1 MLWWS
6 PMDRPGDTDLD
17 FFSGSQIQV
26 RRAELEAQT
35 REFARRSISRNT
47 ERGYRSDWAD
57 FLDFCDEHGR
67 QPLPADPETV
77 ALYYAGLARAGA
89 RASTIGRR
97 QAAVK
102 KAHQVAGLPS
112 PTDDGRTRSV
122 MAGIRRELGVRPV
135 QKAPLMTELVRQL
148 LEKVPSDTVAGLRD
162 RALILLGFSSG
173 RRRSELV
180 GLDVEDL
187 REVPEGYRVMIRRS
201 KTDQEGRGH
210 EIGIPY
216 GQHSETCPVIALKAY
231 LKAAG
236 LESGPLFRPAN
247 KKGEL
252 REGHRREDGFWR
264 EWRMS
269 PQTVALVIKHWI
281 SQAGL
286 SSDDFAGHSLRAGL
300 ATQSAANGAPERAIM
315 AQTGHTDVE
324 MVRRYIRS
332 GQLFDENAADYLGL

>member
-1 MLWWS
+1 MEQ
-6 PMDRPGDTDLD
+6 PAEGGLD
-17 FFSGSQIQV
+17 PYSTSQIQL

-35 REFARRSISRNT
+35 QEFARRSISRNT

-57 FLDFCDEHGR
+57 FLEFCDEHGR
-67 QPLPADPETV
+67 RPLPADPKTV

-89 RASTIGRR
+89 RASTIQRR

-102 KAHQVAGLPS
+102 KAHQLAGLPS
-112 PTDDGRTRSV
+112 PTDDVRPRSV

-135 QKAPLMTELVRQL
+135 QKAPLMTDLVKQL
-148 LEKVPSDTVAGLRD
+148 LEKIPSDTVAGLRD

-180 GLDVEDL
+180 GLDVTDL
-187 REVPEGYRVMIRRS
+187 REVPEGYRVLIRRS
-201 KTDQEGRGH
+201 KTDQEGQGH

-231 LKAAG
+231 LRAAG
-236 LESGPLFRPAN
+236 LESGPLFRPATKN
-247 KKGEL
+247 GEL
-252 REGHRREDGFWR
+252 REGYRAEDGFWR

-286 SSDDFAGHSLRAGL
+286 SPDDFAGHSLRAGL

>member
-1 MLWWS
+1 
-6 PMDRPGDTDLD
+6 MDRPGDAGFDPYST
-17 FFSGSQIQV
+17 SQIQL
-26 RRAELEAQT
+26 RSTELEART
-35 REFARRSISRNT
+35 REFARRSIARST

-57 FLDFCDEHGR
+57 FLEFCDEHGR
-67 QPLPADPETV
+67 QALPADPETV

-97 QAAVK
+97 QAALK
-102 KAHQVAGLPS
+102 KAHQLAGLPS
-112 PTDDGRTRSV
+112 PTDDVRARAV
-122 MAGIRRELGVRPV
+122 MAGIRRELGVRPA
-135 QKAPLMTELVRQL
+135 QKAPLMTDLVRQL
-148 LEKVPSDTVAGLRD
+148 LEKIPSDTVAGLRD
-162 RALILLGFSSG
+162 RALVLLGFSSG

-187 REVPEGYRVMIRRS
+187 REVPEGYRILIRRS
-201 KTDQEGRGH
+201 KTDQEGRGQ

-216 GQHSETCPVIALKAY
+216 GQHSETCPVNALKAY
-231 LKAAG
+231 LKASG

-252 REGHRREDGFWR
+252 REGYRTEDGFWR

-269 PQTVALVIKHWI
+269 PQSVALVIKHWI

-286 SSDDFAGHSLRAGL
+286 SPDDFAGHSLRAGL

-324 MVRRYIRS
+324 MVRRYIRT
-332 GQLFDENAADYLGL
+332 GQLFHENAADFLGL